1 MSNLIVNAGLQ
12 SAEVTKKSMAGCFL
26 LVVAI
31 LFSSLTINSAL
42 PSPPSYY
49 LSSSFAD
56 YKPADFVHKKWRVE
70 AGLGNGFEDLFKKQ
84 DGDSQPSG
92 GMGKRAWN
100 SQFSGGMG
108 KRAWNSQLIGGM
120 GKMAWNNQFTGGMGK
135 RAWNSHFSGGMGKR
149 GWIRSFSGGLGK

>member
-1 MSNLIVNAGLQ
+1 MGVNAGLQ
-12 SAEVTKKSMAGCFL
+12 SAEVTKESMAGCFL

-56 YKPADFVHKKWRVE
+56 YKPAVFVHKKWRVE

-84 DGDSQPSG
+84 DGDSH
-92 GMGKRAWN
+92 
-100 SQFSGGMG
+100 FSGGMG

-120 GKMAWNNQFTGGMGK
+120 GKMAWNDQFTGGMGK

-149 GWIRSFSGGLGK
+149 GWSGASVGDLASKPI

>member
-12 SAEVTKKSMAGCFL
+12 SAEVTKESMAGCFL

-84 DGDSQPSG
+84 DGDSQLSGGMGKRAWNNQFTG

-100 SQFSGGMG
+100 SQFS
-108 KRAWNSQLIGGM
+108 
-120 GKMAWNNQFTGGMGK
+120 GGMGK